1 MKKFVGKKALIV
13 GASGGMGS
21 AVATMLAENGVSCA
35 LAGRDKQKLVHLAR
49 NSLKLKTS
57 LIIFVRSAWLLRL

>member
-21 AVATMLAENGVSCA
+21 AVASMLAENGVQCA
-35 LAGRDKQKLVHLAR
+35 LVGGV
-49 NSLKLKTS
+49 
-57 LIIFVRSAWLLRL
+57 

>member
-21 AVATMLAENGVSCA
+21 AVASMLAENGVHCA
-35 LAGRDKQKLVHLAR
+35 LVGRSKQKLEDILSVCY
-49 NSLKLKTS
+49 
-57 LIIFVRSAWLLRL
+57 